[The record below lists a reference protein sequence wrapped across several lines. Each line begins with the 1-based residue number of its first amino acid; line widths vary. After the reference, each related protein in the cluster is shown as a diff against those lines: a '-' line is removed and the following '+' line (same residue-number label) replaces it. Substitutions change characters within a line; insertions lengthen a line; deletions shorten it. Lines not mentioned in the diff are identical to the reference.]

1 MIKHVGKHNDKKV
14 VILYRKVPDED
25 WMTLLVYSEH
35 LPQAIHDDVMRVLE
49 SPVGQN
55 EESLADA
62 LFREIASSGQNLL
75 HTLHHAGHIKKVPTS
90 QVMMMPMPGQKVRLD
105 TLNELLD
112 KLAKGE
118 DAAAELRKIDDSA
131 GMGKG
136 KTSQLTT
143 DIPAVTG
150 VLSDADIANQR
161 RTQAT
166 KMEAEAAVLLAEA
179 TRLKSEAEALS
190 PTVVPVETVPVT
202 VHTETKPKTTVKKVT
217 RKNVN
222 AQEKSKETPV

>member
-35 LPQAIHDDVMRVLE
+35 LLQAIHDDVMRVLE
-49 SPVGQN
+49 SPVGQS

-62 LFREIASSGQNLL
+62 LFREISSNGNNLL

-90 QVMMMPMPGQKVRLD
+90 QVMMMPMPGQKIRLD

-118 DAAAELRKIDDSA
+118 DAAEELRKIDDSA

-136 KTSQLTT
+136 KTSATPVT
-143 DIPAVTG
+143 STG

-161 RTQAT
+161 REQAT
-166 KMEAEAAVLLAEA
+166 KMEADAAVLIAEA
-179 TRLKSEAEALS
+179 ARLKAEAESLS
-190 PTVVPVETVPVT
+190 PTVAAPQAEVIS
-202 VHTETKPKTTVKKVT
+202 ETKTKSTVKKVT

-222 AQEKSKETPV
+222 ATAEAKSKETPV